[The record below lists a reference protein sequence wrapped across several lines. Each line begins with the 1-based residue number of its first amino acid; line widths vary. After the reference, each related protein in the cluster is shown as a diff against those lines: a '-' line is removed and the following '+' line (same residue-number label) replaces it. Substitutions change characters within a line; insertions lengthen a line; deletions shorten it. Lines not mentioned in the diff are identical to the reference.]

1 MNKTRFRI
9 LPDETYVIAVGNHKE
24 EIPGSDI
31 LAILEAAF
39 DERDEAD
46 LMTKAL
52 DRKEELIDEDYYEK
66 F

>member
-9 LPDETYVIAVGNHKE
+9 LPDETYVIVVGNHKE

-39 DERDEAD
+39 DEKDEAN
-46 LMTKAL
+46 LMTRAF
-52 DRKEELIDEDYYEK
+52 DRIEELLDESEEY
-66 F
+66 

>member
-1 MNKTRFRI
+1 
-9 LPDETYVIAVGNHKE
+9 
-24 EIPGSDI
+24 

-39 DERDEAD
+39 DEKDEAD

-52 DRKEELIDEDYYEK
+52 DRIEELIDEDYYEK

>member
-1 MNKTRFRI
+1 MNKTRFCI

-52 DRKEELIDEDYYEK
+52 DRIEELIDEDYYEK

>member
-1 MNKTRFRI
+1 MNKTRFGI

-39 DERDEAD
+39 DERDEAN
-46 LMTKAL
+46 LMTRAL
-52 DRKEELIDEDYYEK
+52 DRVEELIDEDYYEK
-66 F
+66 Y